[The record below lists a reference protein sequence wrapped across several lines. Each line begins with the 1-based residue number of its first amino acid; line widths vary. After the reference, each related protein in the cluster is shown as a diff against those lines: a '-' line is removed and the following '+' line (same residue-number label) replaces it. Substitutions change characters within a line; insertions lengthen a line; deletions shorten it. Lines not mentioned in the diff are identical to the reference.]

1 MIDREVRFAPDA
13 AEDLVRLYSFLAERD
28 PGAAERALVAIRKG
42 LALSAAMPWSCRR
55 ASSDLPLRECVIS
68 FGGGGYVAVFEIA
81 DDHIL
86 ILAVRH
92 QREDD
97 FH

>member
-1 MIDREVRFAPDA
+1 MTQREVRFAEGADD
-13 AEDLVRLYSFLAERD
+13 DLVRLFSFLADKD
-28 PGAAERALVAIRKG
+28 PDAAERALAAIRKG
-42 LALSAAMPWSCRR
+42 LSLAAAMPFSCRR
-55 ASSDLPLRECVIS
+55 AAPDVALRECVIT
-68 FGGGGYVAVFEIA
+68 FGHAGYVAVFEIA

-86 ILAVRH
+86 ILAIRN